1 MKVLGIE
8 SSCDEIGSRPASMQI
23 VYHDFLLCK
32 KSH

>member
-8 SSCDEIGSRPASMQI
+8 SSCDEIGSRSASVQFG
-23 VYHDFLLCK
+23 YHDFLLCK